1 MREDDAIVTPAPGPP
16 PYGVWDDSTRLYP
29 AAVALCTLLLA
40 LNATVFPGAA
50 VLSAAAAGGLFIL
63 HRTWL
68 TLGMAAVLTGGLFVI
83 PGALGSP
90 AYWTDLVL
98 ITIAALFPHRLAPAL
113 LQAPR
118 WSWPLAMIAGS
129 ATLSAT
135 TLLPAPAACAAVVIA
150 ALCAAFIGAGIARH
164 LAAVDARL
172 LAWGDGGMVQVT
184 RDLLLGRITSGMLH
198 DLAQPLNV
206 ISMANGN
213 MDYIIAHLQI
223 EEESRQQ
230 LQERVRRIATHTE
243 GAAHILSL
251 FRWFG
256 RDGRDGR
263 NGQLT
268 VRGALECAVSATK
281 SNVRHHGVAVH
292 LKGNALDQAVP
303 DQYGALEMM
312 AVAALLSAFGGYL
325 GEDGHKHRGDVL
337 LHAVTTPAHIVIT
350 VECTDADGS
359 AIPSRRID
367 EATLWLLEQVAREAS
382 SEFRCLVRD
391 RQPVRFVIRLGRD
404 DI

>member
-1 MREDDAIVTPAPGPP
+1 MWEDG
-16 PYGVWDDSTRLYP
+16 TRLYP
-29 AAVALCTLLLA
+29 VAVALCALLLA
-40 LNATVFPGAA
+40 LDAPTSSGAA
-50 VLSAAAAGGLFIL
+50 VLSAAAAG
-63 HRTWL
+63 
-68 TLGMAAVLTGGLFVI
+68 ALFVLRRTKLALGVASI
-83 PGALGSP
+83 LTAALFVVPGALGSS
-90 AYWTDLVL
+90 AYWTDLAL
-98 ITIAALFPHRLAPAL
+98 AIIAALFPQRMAPAL

-118 WSWPLAMIAGS
+118 WSWPLAMIVGSTALSASAVLPGS
-129 ATLSAT
+129 AASV
-135 TLLPAPAACAAVVIA
+135 AVVVA
-150 ALCAAFIGAGIARH
+150 ALCATFIGAGIARH
-164 LAAVDARL
+164 LGAVDARL

-223 EEESRQQ
+223 EEDSRQQ

-256 RDGRDGR
+256 RDERDGR

-292 LKGNALDQAVP
+292 LKGNALDHAVP

-325 GEDGHKHRGDVL
+325 GADGHKHRGDVS

-350 VECTDADGS
+350 VECTDAQGQ

-367 EATLWLLEQVAREAS
+367 EATLWLLEQVAQEAA